1 MAIEIPYEL
10 PGIERAT
17 LQLKNIRDEF
27 TANQK
32 AVLDLA
38 AKSETGK
45 KAFDDLAKGFAD
57 GVISAKEV
65 REALAKVAEQ
75 APKTAAEIAKE
86 AKVAEEAAKKQEKA
100 WEALE
105 EKRRIHTNGLRD
117 TSLASGRVNA
127 AMDSMGGSLLGAARG
142 LGAVGVAVAAAAVGL
157 VKFGEAAGHADQQA
171 AALRSLGSTYDEVSR
186 ATNDTLN
193 ATDVLA
199 ARQTFLSSRLRI
211 SGAELAMVARYARE
225 HKQASMS
232 SAEAVEKLSEALRG
246 GEQGA
251 LQEWGI
257 AVQSGATRAQT
268 FERALAMM
276 RREQERTAPAARTLA
291 EDTDRLKSAL
301 EEGGSAFVRMAA
313 DGLGLQGIISS
324 IATRIRELARD
335 INDMVDA
342 ANRAPSEQAAA
353 QRRQQSLDNY
363 IAALRTARQESE
375 RLGINRSAL
384 PSANPNQLTDEQRD
398 ALTTR
403 LRALTTGLQSRGAAP
418 VTDAAIAAGT
428 RTQFRGR
435 FDVTQAPAITTSDAD
450 LDAQVAGIQAARAA
464 GRRGGDTRQAQDLA
478 QARAGLA
485 AIDRDADAQVAAN
498 LRAQQQTAR
507 PGPRDAAPAGAAQ
520 SQIDQQAIQALQR
533 RISLARQGYQDERE
547 ALAATNTLREREV
560 ELQVRSARGE
570 VQQFEAETYQRLQ
583 RQDDFRASVALEARQ
598 LREVETLRESLE
610 AQRERTASAAQQR
623 ALDDQ
628 IHTLREDELRL
639 AREIATQQHDILDS
653 EEAQTRAVA
662 QRADAFRREQEQK
675 DRNAPDRSDAGMF
688 LARQRERELARED
701 QLQEGRLERM
711 RSFTDRWRDLHTEQI
726 DVTAQAMAS
735 ISSAIGAGGEAIG
748 GAWEQIV
755 TGQKDVADAA
765 QDALKGFL
773 LSVAK
778 RESVEGGTEI
788 AKGLSALAGIVTAPL
803 APGHFAAA
811 AAHFA
816 VAAATGVAGAAI
828 PASAGSAAGRG
839 GGSSASNGP
848 RERPLQRESDARAGG
863 GNTYNFTFGGGV
875 IMGTP
880 RDVAQGVVGLLNDP
894 ANGAVINA
902 RRVQG

>member
-1 MAIEIPYEL
+1 MDRVEIDGEVSEKLIGSLRDYEKAL
-10 PGIERAT
+10 KDSARAETT
-17 LQLKNIRDEF
+17 LEEAMRRAGRGTQDQVARVSRMNE
-27 TANQK
+27 AM
-32 AVLDLA
+32 
-38 AKSETGK
+38 
-45 KAFDDLAKGFAD
+45 AKGGETVIGTARAF
-57 GVISAKEV
+57 GVA
-65 REALAKVAEQ
+65 
-75 APKTAAEIAKE
+75 TAAIA
-86 AKVAEEAAKKQEKA
+86 AAGVAFVKFSEAAAHAEK
-100 WEALE
+100 
-105 EKRRIHTNGLRD
+105 
-117 TSLASGRVNA
+117 
-127 AMDSMGGSLLGAARG
+127 
-142 LGAVGVAVAAAAVGL
+142 
-157 VKFGEAAGHADQQA
+157 QA

-246 GEQGA
+246 GEQDA

-276 RREQERTAPAARTLA
+276 RREQEHSAPAARTLA
-291 EDTDRLKSAL
+291 EDTDRLKTSL
-301 EEGGSAFVRMAA
+301 EEGASAFVRMAA

-342 ANRAPSEQAAA
+342 ANRRPQEQAAF

-363 IAALRTARQESE
+363 IASLRTARQEAE
-375 RLGINRSAL
+375 RLGIAPDAARRL
-384 PSANPNQLTDEQRD
+384 IPSANPNQLTDEQRD

-403 LRALTTGLQSRGAAP
+403 LRSLTTGLQNRGTAP
-418 VTDAAIAAGT
+418 VTAADIASGT
-428 RTQFRGR
+428 RTQYRGR
-435 FDVTQAPAITTSDAD
+435 FDVTQAPAITTNGAD
-450 LDAQVAGIQAARAA
+450 LDAQAVGIRAA
-464 GRRGGDTRQAQDLA
+464 MAASRRGQDTRQAQDLA
-478 QARAGLA
+478 QIRAGLA

-507 PGPRDAAPAGAAQ
+507 PGPRDAAPAGAGAAQ

-560 ELQVRSARGE
+560 ELQARSARGE

-583 RQDDFRASVALEARQ
+583 RQDDLRASIALEARQ
-598 LREVETLRESLE
+598 LREVETLRAGLE
-610 AQRERTASAAQQR
+610 AQRERTTSAAQQR

-653 EEAQTRAVA
+653 EEAQTRAEA
-662 QRADAFRREQEQK
+662 QREDAFRREQEQE
-675 DRNAPDRSDAGMF
+675 DRNTPDRSDAGMF
-688 LARQRERELARED
+688 LTRQRERELARED

-711 RSFTDRWRDLHTEQI
+711 RSFTDRWRDLHTEQV
-726 DVTAQAMAS
+726 DVTAQAMDS
-735 ISSAIGAGGEAIG
+735 ISGAIDAGGEAIG
-748 GAWEQIV
+748 GAWEAIV
-755 TGQKDVADAA
+755 TGQKDVADAL
-765 QDALKGFL
+765 QDGLKSFL

-778 RESVEGGTEI
+778 REAIEGGVEI
-788 AKGLSALAGIVTAPL
+788 AKGLSALAGIYTAPL

-811 AAHFA
+811 AAHFGI
-816 VAAATGVAGAAI
+816 AAAAGVGGAAI
-828 PASAGSAAGRG
+828 PASA
-839 GGSSASNGP
+839 SSSKGASGASSGP
-848 RERPLQRESDARAGG
+848 RERPLVGNAQNAAAGG
-863 GNTYNFTFGGGV
+863 GNTYNFTFGGGI

-894 ANGAVINA
+894 SNGAVINA